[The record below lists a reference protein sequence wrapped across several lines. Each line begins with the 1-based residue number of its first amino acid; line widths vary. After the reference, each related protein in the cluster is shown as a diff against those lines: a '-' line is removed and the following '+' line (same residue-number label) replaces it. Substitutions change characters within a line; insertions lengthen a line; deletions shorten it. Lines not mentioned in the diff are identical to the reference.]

1 MTPSE
6 SDDLHLH
13 YQSLDGSLNWLA
25 HTTHPDI
32 STVVSL
38 LVLNLSSYGHF
49 EAACYV
55 VKYLS
60 NTKKLGIY
68 FTSTKRSI
76 RSVSKQCTSKGLQH
90 TQIKENGIWENL
102 ASNFIS
108 VHHING
114 NLNIANIF
122 TKELKDTT
130 HFVALRNLFMCPCFP
145 T

>member
-76 RSVSKQCTSKGLQH
+76 RSVSIGPNNVLPK
-90 TQIKENGIWENL
+90 
-102 ASNFIS
+102 AF
-108 VHHING
+108 
-114 NLNIANIF
+114 NIH
-122 TKELKDTT
+122 KLKRMESGKT
-130 HFVALRNLFMCPCFP
+130 
-145 T
+145 